1 MQCCAPSD
9 PSSTNQEQS
18 SLFPARATH
27 EPLPWPGS
35 RGCTIMRRAT
45 CLSRLKS
52 GDVEAAGGVLQPHA
66 PPSAAGVKRA
76 RCEYALPQSPQSSDK
91 DRHKIHRH
99 RDNTL
104 GPFYRTLEHKWLL
117 IGLASRI
124 SAQTASCNCK
134 NFEVLRDL
142 SSVFHPSTLSL
153 SAPSS
158 PHFSNNSRLFFGNHF
173 RSKAILLSH
182 KRWFPTEQR
191 GPAC

>member
-1 MQCCAPSD
+1 MSDSGSGGASWRGCGMQCCAPSD

-91 DRHKIHRH
+91 DTSIMTRNMRREPAI
-99 RDNTL
+99 NT
-104 GPFYRTLEHKWLL
+104 RTQRQTQTSAEETVSMQPTCFLISFLPATLL
-117 IGLASRI
+117 SLRALSRRC
-124 SAQTASCNCK
+124 SRSPCRPMRCSPLRASC
-134 NFEVLRDL
+134 
-142 SSVFHPSTLSL
+142 
-153 SAPSS
+153 
-158 PHFSNNSRLFFGNHF
+158 PHLGQQ
-173 RSKAILLSH
+173 
-182 KRWFPTEQR
+182 P
-191 GPAC
+191 